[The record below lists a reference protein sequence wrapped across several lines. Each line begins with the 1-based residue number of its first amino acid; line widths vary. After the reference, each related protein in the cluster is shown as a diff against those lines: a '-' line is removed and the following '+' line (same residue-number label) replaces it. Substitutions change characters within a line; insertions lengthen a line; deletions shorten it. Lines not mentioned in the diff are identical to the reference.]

1 MRTVILLLLITC
13 CCCRTKLYNCVYPT
27 YKVPINIAF
36 QGFPVADIDTII
48 ISYYTPDST
57 FSHLLQTDTV
67 ISDSIY
73 SDGIYEFR
81 NDSVKYLGSS
91 AYFAYVGNTDLEI
104 YLPANGDR
112 FFIHSVYSKDTLRYA
127 QEENSCGSRSFQLT
141 PNVSINGHPAT
152 SAPDSFFLNRVFISP

>member
-1 MRTVILLLLITC
+1 M
-13 CCCRTKLYNCVYPT
+13 
-27 YKVPINIAF
+27 PINIAF